1 VKERTHKRVAGFN
14 GGGKAVFFHEGIN
27 EGGVA
32 ELVGVG
38 EGVEE
43 GVKDERGG
51 RAAETV
57 GEQRRFE
64 EGVKRGFA

>member
-1 VKERTHKRVAGFN
+1 M
-14 GGGKAVFFHEGIN
+14 FFHEGIN

-43 GVKDERGG
+43 GVEDERGG